1 MGRDTNRQI
10 AKFSFGTYKIEMYR
24 PTQGQGAAITISGKQ
39 SETGKDPGAL
49 VRFFRVIESL
59 VVNSENWDAMEDAMI
74 TGEIDLDAFMTL
86 AQDVFKYDWDGA
98 EAQRNQLAQKMAEK
112 VSETDNA

>member
-1 MGRDTNRQI
+1 MNRQT

-39 SETGKDPGAL
+39 SETGKDPGAI
-49 VRFFRVIESL
+49 VRFFKVIESL
-59 VVNSENWDAMEDAMI
+59 VVNHENWDAMEDAMI
-74 TGEIDLDAFMTL
+74 TGEVDLDVFMTL
-86 AQDVFKYDWDGA
+86 AQDVFKYDWDGDAAKNKMIA
-98 EAQRNQLAQKMAEK
+98 EKMAEK